1 MNTFAMG
8 CEKMKKAL
16 LFLAAILMIQSSCLA
31 ASVQQLPVAEKTDL
45 RQYQQAQGTLNVIAA
60 PFDGAQMYIGAFNF
74 GRQENSSAVTFSRGI
89 ALMNL
94 ESGKMYPL
102 LIKKVSGTSSCF
114 SEQLINKDGT
124 EPYKQSSK
132 TVQTDSS
139 VPIAYIGG
147 DADSVV
153 LTGRFAVN
161 TAGGSFSDCIG
172 VKIYNSK
179 TGEGLI
185 QYLAKGHGIVYL
197 EGVRADGSTVPVA
210 ELHEIKT
217 MNDAAAADFKQQY
230 FK

>member
-1 MNTFAMG
+1 
-8 CEKMKKAL
+8 MKKAL
-16 LFLAAILMIQSSCLA
+16 LLLAAVLMIHSACLA
-31 ASVQQLPVAEKTDL
+31 ASVQQLPLSAEKTDL
-45 RQYQQAQGTLNVIAA
+45 RQYQQAQGTLNVMAA

-74 GRQENSSAVTFSRGI
+74 GRQEDSSAVTFSRGI
-89 ALMNL
+89 ALMNP
-94 ESGKMYPL
+94 ESGKMSPL
-102 LIKKVSGTSSCF
+102 LVKKVSGTSSCF
-114 SEQLINKDGT
+114 SEQLISKDGT
-124 EPYKQSSK
+124 EPYKQSSRA
-132 TVQTDSS
+132 VQTDSA

-147 DADSVV
+147 DADSMV

-185 QYLAKGHGIVYL
+185 QYLAKDHGIIYL
-197 EGVRADGSTVPVA
+197 EGVRADGSTAPVA

-217 MNDAAAADFKQQY
+217 MDDAAAADFARQY

>member
-1 MNTFAMG
+1 
-8 CEKMKKAL
+8 MKKAFL
-16 LFLAAILMIQSSCLA
+16 LLAAIMMLQSACLA
-31 ASVQQLPVAEKTDL
+31 ASVQQLPLSAEKTDL
-45 RQYQQAQGTLNVIAA
+45 RQYQQAQGTLNVMAA

-74 GRQENSSAVTFSRGI
+74 GRQEDSSAVTFSRGI
-89 ALMNL
+89 ALMNP
-94 ESGKMYPL
+94 ENGKMYPL
-102 LIKKVSGTSSCF
+102 LVKKVSGTSSCF

-124 EPYKQSSK
+124 EPYKQNSRA
-132 TVQTDSS
+132 VQTDSA

-147 DADSVV
+147 DADSMV

-185 QYLAKGHGIVYL
+185 QYLAKDNGIIYL
-197 EGVRADGSTVPVA
+197 EGMRADGSTVPVA

-217 MNDAAAADFKQQY
+217 MDDAAAADFVQQY
-230 FK
+230 FR